1 MFLIFFMTICLNINI
16 QFFQCLI
23 STNIHFNTWNVP
35 QFIVNNGIILSPSV
49 VDLSFFLLSCM
60 SRGFRLD
67 PII

>member
-1 MFLIFFMTICLNINI
+1 
-16 QFFQCLI
+16 
-23 STNIHFNTWNVP
+23 
-35 QFIVNNGIILSPSV
+35 VNNGIILSPSV